1 MTDESSNI
9 VKIDGKD
16 RRPWSVISRETLL
29 RAAIAEIAERGF
41 EHARLVDIAARADMT
56 VGAIYNWFDN
66 KSKLFK
72 TALEFALENQQA
84 QNLQYFSTEKV
95 QSATGFQSNHW
106 LILIAA
112 LVPRH
117 GNDAGPTE
125 AQLILLESLRSAWR
139 DEDSKEG
146 LQAQVVSLLAQ
157 YETIIVRAM
166 DDGLID
172 KSLNPALI
180 ARVFMA
186 FPIGMSSLSLAG
198 AADIALKEYIPL
210 LTRLNEAMQPKN
222 QQ

>member
-1 MTDESSNI
+1 MTYESSNI

-16 RRPWSVISRETLL
+16 RRPWSVTSRETLL

-72 TALEFALENQQA
+72 AALEFALENQQA
-84 QNLQYFSTEKV
+84 QNLQYLSTEKV

-198 AADIALKEYIPL
+198 AADIAAKEYIPL

>member
-1 MTDESSNI
+1 MSEESSNI

-16 RRPWSVISRETLL
+16 RRPWSVASRETLL
-29 RAAIAEIAERGF
+29 RAAIAEIAERGYD
-41 EHARLVDIAARADMT
+41 HARLVDIAARADMT

-66 KSKLFK
+66 KSVLFK
-72 TALEFALENQQA
+72 AALEFALENQQA
-84 QNLQYFSTEKV
+84 QNLQYLSTDKV

-112 LVPRH
+112 LVPRQ
-117 GNDAGPTE
+117 GNAAGPTE

-139 DEDSKEG
+139 DEDSKKD
-146 LQAQVVSLLAQ
+146 LQAQVVSLLTQ
-157 YETIIVRAM
+157 YEAIIMRAM

-198 AADIALKEYIPL
+198 APDIAVQEYIPL
-210 LTRLNEAMQPKN
+210 LTRLNEAMLPKN
-222 QQ
+222 NE

>member
-1 MTDESSNI
+1 MTNESSNI

-16 RRPWSVISRETLL
+16 RRPWSVVSRETLL
-29 RAAIAEIAERGF
+29 RAAIAEIAERGYD
-41 EHARLVDIAARADMT
+41 HARLVDIAARADMT

-66 KSKLFK
+66 KSVLFK
-72 TALEFALENQQA
+72 AAFEFALENQQA
-84 QNLQYFSTEKV
+84 QNRQYLSTDKV
-95 QSATGFQSNHW
+95 QSSTGFQSHHW

-112 LVPRH
+112 LVPRQ
-117 GNDAGPTE
+117 GNDVGPTE

-139 DEDSKEG
+139 DEDSKKD
-146 LQAQVVSLLAQ
+146 LQTQVVSLLTQ

-172 KSLNPALI
+172 KSLNPVLI

-198 AADIALKEYIPL
+198 AADIAAKEYIPL
-210 LTRLNEAMQPKN
+210 LTRLNEAMLPKN
-222 QQ
+222 HE

>member
-1 MTDESSNI
+1 M
-9 VKIDGKD
+9 
-16 RRPWSVISRETLL
+16 
-29 RAAIAEIAERGF
+29 
-41 EHARLVDIAARADMT
+41 
-56 VGAIYNWFDN
+56 
-66 KSKLFK
+66 
-72 TALEFALENQQA
+72 
-84 QNLQYFSTEKV
+84 

>member
-16 RRPWSVISRETLL
+16 RRPWSVASRETLL
-29 RAAIAEIAERGF
+29 RAAIAEIAERGYD
-41 EHARLVDIAARADMT
+41 HARLVDIAARADMT

-72 TALEFALENQQA
+72 AALEFALENQQA
-84 QNLQYFSTEKV
+84 QNRQYLSTDKI
-95 QSATGFQSNHW
+95 QSATGFQANHW

-139 DEDSKEG
+139 DEDSKKD
-146 LQAQVVSLLAQ
+146 LQTQVVSLLTQ
-157 YETIIVRAM
+157 YEAIIVRAM

-172 KSLNPALI
+172 KGLDPVLI
-180 ARVFMA
+180 ARLFMA

-198 AADIALKEYIPL
+198 APDIEPKSYIPL
-210 LTRLNEAMQPKN
+210 LTRLNEALQPKKP
-222 QQ
+222 Q

>member
-1 MTDESSNI
+1 MTEESSNI

-16 RRPWSVISRETLL
+16 RRPWSVTSRETLL
-29 RAAIAEIAERGF
+29 RAAIAEIADRGY

-72 TALEFALENQQA
+72 AALEFALENQHA
-84 QNLQYFSTEKV
+84 QNLQYLSTDKV

-117 GNDAGPTE
+117 GNDSGPTE

-139 DEDSKEG
+139 DEDSKKD

-157 YETIIVRAM
+157 YETIIMRAM

-186 FPIGMSSLSLAG
+186 FPTGMSSLSLAG
-198 AADIALKEYIPL
+198 APDIAVQEYIPL
-210 LTRLNEAMQPKN
+210 LSRLNEAMLPKN
-222 QQ
+222 HE